1 MELKEN
7 LKKWKV
13 VLASASPR
21 RKELLAQIG
30 IIPDIRPSEVE
41 EEKNEKDP
49 AKLVENLSYIKAADV
64 DSRCEKG
71 TLVIGADTVVSVCP
85 RGEEPPVILG
95 KPGNKENAKA
105 MISQIQGHVH
115 QVYTG
120 VTVILC
126 QEGGAYAGST
136 FSEKT
141 DVEVYDME
149 AAEIQAYVSTG
160 EPLDKAGAYGIQGSF
175 AAYIKGI
182 RGDYTNVVGLPLG
195 RLCHEIKKLLEEQ
208 ENDQAD
214 RD

>member
-7 LKKWKV
+7 MKKWKV

-41 EEKNEKDP
+41 EEKN
-49 AKLVENLSYIKAADV
+49 
-64 DSRCEKG
+64 
-71 TLVIGADTVVSVCP
+71 
-85 RGEEPPVILG
+85 
-95 KPGNKENAKA
+95 
-105 MISQIQGHVH
+105 
-115 QVYTG
+115 
-120 VTVILC
+120 
-126 QEGGAYAGST
+126 
-136 FSEKT
+136 SEKT

>member
-49 AKLVENLSYIKAADV
+49 AKLVENLSYIK
-64 DSRCEKG
+64 
-71 TLVIGADTVVSVCP
+71 
-85 RGEEPPVILG
+85 
-95 KPGNKENAKA
+95 
-105 MISQIQGHVH
+105 
-115 QVYTG
+115 
-120 VTVILC
+120 
-126 QEGGAYAGST
+126 
-136 FSEKT
+136 
-141 DVEVYDME
+141 
-149 AAEIQAYVSTG
+149 
-160 EPLDKAGAYGIQGSF
+160 
-175 AAYIKGI
+175 GI